1 VVPIQ
6 DKVDFNKRLY
16 FANVNCTVLIMY
28 SVCFSPHTIDI
39 SKRRVHLHLHRVER
53 RWRPQHWEQG
63 GVEFLA
69 PAAEALS
76 VIAGATSPCAG
87 APSPIS
93 ASLLSAHRGQA
104 SERHAVVPTSEHHR
118 TSFVTTVSD
127 SALTRS
133 SSVTDD
139 LGQLQAAGPQ
149 GGSSGQC
156 QNDGVLHE
164 ELH

>member
-1 VVPIQ
+1 VPIQ
-6 DKVDFNKRLY
+6 DKVDFNKGLY
-16 FANVNCTVLIMY
+16 FANANCTVLIMY
-28 SVCFSPHTIDI
+28 SICFSSHN
-39 SKRRVHLHLHRVER
+39 RHLQKKSAFAFTSRKEEVASSALGAGR
-53 RWRPQHWEQG
+53 
-63 GVEFLA
+63 VEFLA
-69 PAAEALS
+69 PATEAPP

-93 ASLLSAHRGQA
+93 ASLLSAHRGRV
-104 SERHAVVPTSEHHR
+104 SERRAVVPTSEHHR
-118 TSFVTTVSD
+118 TSFITTVSD
-127 SALTRS
+127 STSTRS
-133 SSVTDD
+133 SSATGD